1 MDFDTYF
8 AMQWYEKEQK
18 RKQRHREEY
27 RAMLK
32 RQQHEREQRL
42 LKVKQLRQQLNQEQG

>member
-8 AMQWYEKEQK
+8 AMQWYEKQQQ

-32 RQQHEREQRL
+32 RQQKERAKRL
-42 LKVKQLRQQLNQEQG
+42 LKAIERPQQLNQE

>member
-8 AMQWYEKEQK
+8 AMQWYEKQQL

-32 RQQHEREQRL
+32 CQQEEREQKL
-42 LKVKQLRQQLNQEQG
+42 LKAKERRQQLNKE